1 MNEETKNYRHIDLI
15 SLPKKSF
22 WKLSVPISIFL
33 LFETFYSIA
42 DMYWVSQLSMTDAF
56 VVGASAPVLLLI
68 STFGNSIG
76 QGTNSIMSRYIGS
89 EDYES
94 SYNSLIHGILVS
106 IITWILIL
114 LSISLLDD
122 LLTLMNIIDY
132 QIYILEYLTP
142 LFIFSI
148 VFIFTNVF
156 CETFQS
162 EGNSKTPV
170 IIIILSNI
178 VNLILDPIFIF
189 VFKMGLMGVAYAS
202 VISSLLGVL
211 IFLYLHLNGK
221 TKVPLSLKYF
231 KFKTHIFFEIF
242 KVAIPNFIDDSVSCI
257 LAIFINSVLI
267 VEIGEI
273 GIILYSVS
281 IKIRDLLRAPI
292 KGMGRGLMSVTGHL
306 FGAKKIDELN
316 KMYMY
321 VLKYSLIISLVISI
335 FFFAFSNEVY
345 ASFSVIDLETPI
357 FYIALFGIILIMVY
371 PFSYISSKMLNGFGK
386 SYYALCFNILKFI
399 VEILFMVGLADILTD
414 GACILVGITL
424 GEILSAIVFYIAL
437 KILFKRFEENKD
449 TLVVT

>member
-1 MNEETKNYRHIDLI
+1 
-15 SLPKKSF
+15 
-22 WKLSVPISIFL
+22 
-33 LFETFYSIA
+33 
-42 DMYWVSQLSMTDAF
+42 MYWVSQLSMTDAF

-211 IFLYLHLNGK
+211 TFLYLYLNGK

-231 KFKTHIFFEIF
+231 KFKTHIFF
-242 KVAIPNFIDDSVSCI
+242 
-257 LAIFINSVLI
+257 
-267 VEIGEI
+267 
-273 GIILYSVS
+273 
-281 IKIRDLLRAPI
+281 
-292 KGMGRGLMSVTGHL
+292 
-306 FGAKKIDELN
+306 
-316 KMYMY
+316 
-321 VLKYSLIISLVISI
+321 
-335 FFFAFSNEVY
+335 
-345 ASFSVIDLETPI
+345 
-357 FYIALFGIILIMVY
+357 
-371 PFSYISSKMLNGFGK
+371 
-386 SYYALCFNILKFI
+386 
-399 VEILFMVGLADILTD
+399 
-414 GACILVGITL
+414 
-424 GEILSAIVFYIAL
+424 
-437 KILFKRFEENKD
+437 
-449 TLVVT
+449 

>member
-1 MNEETKNYRHIDLI
+1 
-15 SLPKKSF
+15 
-22 WKLSVPISIFL
+22 
-33 LFETFYSIA
+33 
-42 DMYWVSQLSMTDAF
+42 MYWVSQLSMTDAF

-211 IFLYLHLNGK
+211 IFLYLYLNGK

-231 KFKTHIFFEIF
+231 KFKTHIFF
-242 KVAIPNFIDDSVSCI
+242 
-257 LAIFINSVLI
+257 
-267 VEIGEI
+267 
-273 GIILYSVS
+273 
-281 IKIRDLLRAPI
+281 
-292 KGMGRGLMSVTGHL
+292 
-306 FGAKKIDELN
+306 
-316 KMYMY
+316 
-321 VLKYSLIISLVISI
+321 
-335 FFFAFSNEVY
+335 
-345 ASFSVIDLETPI
+345 
-357 FYIALFGIILIMVY
+357 
-371 PFSYISSKMLNGFGK
+371 
-386 SYYALCFNILKFI
+386 
-399 VEILFMVGLADILTD
+399 
-414 GACILVGITL
+414 
-424 GEILSAIVFYIAL
+424 
-437 KILFKRFEENKD
+437 
-449 TLVVT
+449 

>member
-1 MNEETKNYRHIDLI
+1 M
-15 SLPKKSF
+15 
-22 WKLSVPISIFL
+22 
-33 LFETFYSIA
+33 
-42 DMYWVSQLSMTDAF
+42 
-56 VVGASAPVLLLI
+56 
-68 STFGNSIG
+68 
-76 QGTNSIMSRYIGS
+76 
-89 EDYES
+89 
-94 SYNSLIHGILVS
+94 
-106 IITWILIL
+106 
-114 LSISLLDD
+114 
-122 LLTLMNIIDY
+122 
-132 QIYILEYLTP
+132 
-142 LFIFSI
+142 
-148 VFIFTNVF
+148 
-156 CETFQS
+156 
-162 EGNSKTPV
+162 
-170 IIIILSNI
+170 
-178 VNLILDPIFIF
+178 
-189 VFKMGLMGVAYAS
+189 
-202 VISSLLGVL
+202 
-211 IFLYLHLNGK
+211 
-221 TKVPLSLKYF
+221 
-231 KFKTHIFFEIF
+231 
-242 KVAIPNFIDDSVSCI
+242 
-257 LAIFINSVLI
+257 
-267 VEIGEI
+267 EIGEI

-399 VEILFMVGLADILTD
+399 SEILLMMGLADILTD